1 MAARDRGTNVKISLL
16 RYRNQLGLLALLAL
30 VIGHP
35 AQAASEPSV
44 IAATSV
50 QAPIKLAWDRV
61 GSPIQVRV

>member
-1 MAARDRGTNVKISLL
+1 MKISIL

-30 VIGHP
+30 VSAHP

-44 IAATSV
+44 VVPTPV

-61 GSPIQVRV
+61 GSPIQIRV